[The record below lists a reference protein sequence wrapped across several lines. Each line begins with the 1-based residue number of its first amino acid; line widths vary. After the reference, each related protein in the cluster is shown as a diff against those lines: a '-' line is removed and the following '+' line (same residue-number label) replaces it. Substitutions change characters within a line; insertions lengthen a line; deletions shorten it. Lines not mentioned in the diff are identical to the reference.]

1 MALLRHLV
9 AALVAG
15 AVIWALSVQLNAF
28 RNFQMAQIAV
38 YVVAIA
44 GLSLLIGLSGQI
56 SLGHGAFMAIGAY
69 TAALLMLHLNWPLW
83 AVFPASAAV
92 TALAGT
98 VVGLAAARLA
108 GPYLAGATLML
119 AVALPS
125 LATQFTGVFG
135 GDQGLSVTVI
145 PPAALGATFP
155 PTRWLAWVCALAAL
169 ITLVILANLARSRV
183 GRNWRA
189 IRDDPVAA
197 ALSGLNV
204 GALRVLAFIVSA
216 ACAGLAGAMLAIT
229 TSLVSPGSF
238 TLSVS
243 IALLAGAVLGGLG
256 TLIGAL
262 WGALVIVLVPTY
274 ITDVATSH
282 GFSGGVAANIPIA
295 AYGVVLIVVMLV
307 FPYGIQGGLRRLV
320 GQVLPTFPTCLGSP
334 GRRAPVEEHAED
346 PDSPY
351 RRPPVSEHQEEGT
364 S

>member
-1 MALLRHLV
+1 MTLLRHLV
-9 AALVAG
+9 AAAVAG

-28 RNFQMAQIAV
+28 RDFQMAEIAV

-56 SLGHGAFMAIGAY
+56 SLGHGAFMAVGAY
-69 TAALLMLHLNWPLW
+69 AAALLMLHLNWPLW

-98 VVGLAAARLA
+98 VVGLAAARLS

-125 LATQFTGVFG
+125 LATQFPGVFG
-135 GDQGLSVTVI
+135 GDQGLSVTVT
-145 PPAALGATFP
+145 PPAGLGATFP

-238 TLSVS
+238 TLSLS

-256 TLIGAL
+256 TLTGAL

-274 ITDVATSH
+274 VTDVAASH
-282 GFSGGVAANIPIA
+282 GLSGGVAANVPIA
-295 AYGVVLIVVMLV
+295 VYGVVLIVVMLV
-307 FPYGIQGGLRRLV
+307 FPYGIQGGLRRLA
-320 GQVLPTFPTCLGSP
+320 GQFLPSSPTRLGSP
-334 GRRAPVEEHAED
+334 GRRAPAGEHAED

-364 S
+364 T

>member
-1 MALLRHLV
+1 MTLLRHL
-9 AALVAG
+9 AAAVVAG

-28 RNFQMAQIAV
+28 RDFQMAEIAV

-56 SLGHGAFMAIGAY
+56 SLGQGAFMAIGAY

-92 TALAGT
+92 TALAGA
-98 VVGLAAARLA
+98 VVGLAAARLS

-125 LATQFTGVFG
+125 LASQFPGVFG

-145 PPAALGATFP
+145 PPSTLGATFP

-169 ITLVILANLARSRV
+169 ITLVILANLGRSRV

-189 IRDDPVAA
+189 VRDDPVAA

-238 TLSVS
+238 TLSLS

-256 TLIGAL
+256 TLTGAL

-274 ITDVATSH
+274 VTDVATSH

-307 FPYGIQGGLRRLV
+307 FPYGIQGGLRRLA
-320 GQVLPTFPTCLGSP
+320 GQFLPASPTRLGSP
-334 GRRAPVEEHAED
+334 GRREPAGEHAED

>member
-1 MALLRHLV
+1 
-9 AALVAG
+9 
-15 AVIWALSVQLNAF
+15 
-28 RNFQMAQIAV
+28 
-38 YVVAIA
+38 VVAIA

-56 SLGHGAFMAIGAY
+56 SLGQGAFMAVGAY

-83 AVFPASAAV
+83 AVLPASAAI

-98 VVGLAAARLA
+98 VVGLAAARLH

-125 LATQFTGVFG
+125 LASQFPGVFG

-155 PTRWLAWVCALAAL
+155 QTRWLAWVCALGAL
-169 ITLVILANLARSRV
+169 ITLVILANLSRSRV

-216 ACAGLAGAMLAIT
+216 ACAGLAGAMLAVT

-238 TLSVS
+238 TLSLS

-256 TLIGAL
+256 TLTGAL

-274 ITDVATSH
+274 VTDVATSH
-282 GFSGGVAANIPIA
+282 GLSGGVAANIPIA
-295 AYGVVLIVVMLV
+295 AYGVVLIIVMLV
-307 FPYGIQGGLRRLV
+307 FPYGIQGGLRRLA
-320 GQVLPTFPTCLGSP
+320 GQFLPDSPTRLGSP
-334 GRRAPVEEHAED
+334 DRRAPAGELAED
-346 PDSPY
+346 LDSPY

>member
-1 MALLRHLV
+1 MTLLRHLG

-28 RNFQMAQIAV
+28 RDFQIAEIAV

-56 SLGHGAFMAIGAY
+56 SLGQGAFMAVGAY

-83 AVFPASAAV
+83 AVLPASAAV

-98 VVGLAAARLA
+98 VVGLAAARLH

-125 LATQFTGVFG
+125 LASQFPGVFG

-155 PTRWLAWVCALAAL
+155 QTRWLAWVCALAAL
-169 ITLVILANLARSRV
+169 ITLVILANLSRSRV

-216 ACAGLAGAMLAIT
+216 ACAGLAGAMLAVT

-238 TLSVS
+238 TLSLS

-256 TLIGAL
+256 TLTGAL

-274 ITDVATSH
+274 VTDVATSH
-282 GFSGGVAANIPIA
+282 GLSGGVAANIPIA
-295 AYGVVLIVVMLV
+295 AYGVVLIIVMLV
-307 FPYGIQGGLRRLV
+307 FPYGIQGGLRRLA
-320 GQVLPTFPTCLGSP
+320 GQFLPASPTRLGSP
-334 GRRAPVEEHAED
+334 DRRAPAGELAED
-346 PDSPY
+346 LDSPY